1 MTLEQRLAE
10 KLNEQAKSAAA
21 LGIPAPKRLLQQAAQ
36 YGAADAVSAQLK
48 SRRLSDNFD
57 ALADA
62 GRLDLSAEA
71 LVVSRE
77 FGPLFSDEEADFCL
91 QALLQAE
98 FYG

>member
-48 SRRLSDNFD
+48 SRLSDNFD

-91 QALLQAE
+91 QALLQAG

>member
-1 MTLEQRLAE
+1 MAG
-10 KLNEQAKSAAA
+10 S
-21 LGIPAPKRLLQQAAQ
+21 I
-36 YGAADAVSAQLK
+36 K

-91 QALLQAE
+91 QALLQAG